1 LGQSRQP
8 PLFPVEDGK
17 TGAIH
22 PIAENLN
29 IDDFAFDDSGS
40 VYLTAHVYQ
49 SVVKFDLED
58 EKRTTVAGGPE
69 ERVVAGTTAAEFG
82 RGEGDKETLYV
93 TTTDLSC
100 IFKLSQPTD
109 RLSGAPKGSR
119 KWKKYQ
125 EALRRLRNEKQRQ
138 RDLLLRDIIERYNK
152 EQPVIDSERQLS
164 GKVVDEDVR
173 SALERSDYMSPEQL
187 LLIDAIL
194 TLPETSLEKE
204 CQRR

>member
-1 LGQSRQP
+1 LNHFSILSFFASLGQSRQP

-40 VYLTAHVYQ
+40 VYPTAHVYQ

-93 TTTDLSC
+93 TTTGGMSLPVGGVVGEGRVLAL
-100 IFKLSQPTD
+100 KV
-109 RLSGAPKGSR
+109 GVKG
-119 KWKKYQ
+119 
-125 EALRRLRNEKQRQ
+125 
-138 RDLLLRDIIERYNK
+138 
-152 EQPVIDSERQLS
+152 EQI
-164 GKVVDEDVR
+164 
-173 SALERSDYMSPEQL
+173 
-187 LLIDAIL
+187 
-194 TLPETSLEKE
+194 
-204 CQRR
+204 